1 MLARVRPGPGVIVE
15 QGQEGPEL
23 TSRQGFALCFH
34 IVRSLQGLHSQRRG
48 CAWALGSESGV
59 LTSGMPGN
67 SWKCCLMST
76 QGCLMPVSKF
86 LAGVGWG

>member
-1 MLARVRPGPGVIVE
+1 MHPGPPLPCTALAAPETKWRAQHSVLARVRPGPGVIVE

-48 CAWALGSESGV
+48 CAWALGSESQE
-59 LTSGMPGN
+59 S
-67 SWKCCLMST
+67 
-76 QGCLMPVSKF
+76 
-86 LAGVGWG
+86 